1 MCVCKRA
8 CLSVCL
14 CACVCVSLSLFLCVN
29 RCLHA
34 SSTHAAAGQW
44 HMPCANVSTLSFS
57 FSFSFSFAFCFSFS
71 FELQVYNVEGSQIYD
86 DAETMLAEFEQVFE
100 EQMAKVCTGNKEKRV
115 EGEGERG

>member
-1 MCVCKRA
+1 M
-8 CLSVCL
+8 
-14 CACVCVSLSLFLCVN
+14 CVSLSLFLCVN